1 MRKFLSIIYKDYLFL
16 TRDIA
21 GLIFMFFM
29 PIALVVLMAYLQ
41 DSTYNSVN
49 ESKIPLLLLNQ
60 DNDSLGCAIEK
71 SVQQTGIFSITTELN
86 GEPLTSEALQANI
99 AEGNYLIGIVI
110 PAETTKKIRRNI
122 RGSVIHTFNPD
133 FEPKQL
139 EPNKISIFID
149 PTAKESFKT
158 AITSSINEYAARLQT
173 QIVMN
178 EVVAAVNQQFP
189 LNIGN
194 FDIPT
199 DIIKIDEQYARSNP
213 SAIMPNSVQHN
224 VPAWGLFAVFFI
236 VISLA
241 NNIIKERDD
250 GSYLRI
256 KTMPCPTW
264 LYFVGKISIY
274 LIVCLLQMA
283 IMILMGIF
291 VMPLLGLPQ
300 LELGHSIRALLLI
313 SVSAAMA
320 AIGYGTAIGTL
331 STNSQ
336 QASIFGSVSVVI
348 LSAIGGIWIPT
359 IIMPHV
365 MQIISHISP
374 LNWGLSG
381 FYDIFVRDSGIA
393 SVLPESGLLLAFGGV
408 SLAIAL
414 IYNKQKC
421 N

>member
-86 GEPLTSEALQANI
+86 GEPLTPEALQSNV

-300 LELGHSIRALLLI
+300 LELGHSIGALLLM

-359 IIMPHV
+359 IIMPHA

-393 SVLPESGLLLAFGGV
+393 SVLPECGLLLAFGGV

>member
-21 GLIFMFFM
+21 GVIFMFFM

-86 GEPLTSEALQANI
+86 GEPLTPETLQANV
-99 AEGNYLIGIVI
+99 AQGNYLIGIVI

-122 RGSVIHTFNPD
+122 RGSVIHTFSPD
-133 FEPKQL
+133 FEPKPL
-139 EPNKISIFID
+139 EPNKISIYID

-189 LNIGN
+189 LNIGD
-194 FDIPT
+194 FGIPT

-274 LIVCLLQMA
+274 LIVCLLQMT
-283 IMILMGIF
+283 IMILIGIF
-291 VMPLLGLPQ
+291 VMPHIGLPQ
-300 LELGHSIRALLLI
+300 LELGHSIGALLLM
-313 SVSAAMA
+313 SVSAAIA

-359 IIMPHV
+359 IIMPHA

-393 SVLPESGLLLAFGGV
+393 SALPESGLLLAFGGV

-414 IYNKQKC
+414 IHNRKKC
-421 N
+421 K

>member
-29 PIALVVLMAYLQ
+29 PIALVALMAYLQ

-86 GEPLTSEALQANI
+86 GEPLTPEALQSNV

-213 SAIMPNSVQHN
+213 STIMPNSVQHN

-236 VISLA
+236 VISLT

-291 VMPLLGLPQ
+291 IMPLLGLPQ
-300 LELGHSIRALLLI
+300 LELGHSIGALLLM

-320 AIGYGTAIGTL
+320 AIGYGTAIGTI

-359 IIMPHV
+359 IIMPHA

-414 IYNKQKC
+414 IYNRQKC

>member
-1 MRKFLSIIYKDYLFL
+1 
-16 TRDIA
+16 
-21 GLIFMFFM
+21 
-29 PIALVVLMAYLQ
+29 
-41 DSTYNSVN
+41 
-49 ESKIPLLLLNQ
+49 
-60 DNDSLGCAIEK
+60 
-71 SVQQTGIFSITTELN
+71 
-86 GEPLTSEALQANI
+86 
-99 AEGNYLIGIVI
+99 
-110 PAETTKKIRRNI
+110 
-122 RGSVIHTFNPD
+122 
-133 FEPKQL
+133 
-139 EPNKISIFID
+139 
-149 PTAKESFKT
+149 
-158 AITSSINEYAARLQT
+158 
-173 QIVMN
+173 MN

-300 LELGHSIRALLLI
+300 LELGHSIGALLLM

-359 IIMPHV
+359 IIMPHA

-414 IYNKQKC
+414 IYNRQKC

>member
-60 DNDSLGCAIEK
+60 DNDSLGFAIEK

-86 GEPLTSEALQANI
+86 GEPLTPDALQANV
-99 AEGNYLIGIVI
+99 AQGNYLIGIVI

-133 FEPKQL
+133 FEPKPL

-256 KTMPCPTW
+256 KTM
-264 LYFVGKISIY
+264 I
-274 LIVCLLQMA
+274 
-283 IMILMGIF
+283 
-291 VMPLLGLPQ
+291 
-300 LELGHSIRALLLI
+300 
-313 SVSAAMA
+313 
-320 AIGYGTAIGTL
+320 
-331 STNSQ
+331 
-336 QASIFGSVSVVI
+336 
-348 LSAIGGIWIPT
+348 
-359 IIMPHV
+359 
-365 MQIISHISP
+365 
-374 LNWGLSG
+374 
-381 FYDIFVRDSGIA
+381 
-393 SVLPESGLLLAFGGV
+393 
-408 SLAIAL
+408 
-414 IYNKQKC
+414 
-421 N
+421 